1 MMAENDKP
9 KVIGV
14 FSSYMTPSSYKQRAV
29 AEKRKCDK
37 HVPAAADSMIGTCEY
52 YYRPLGCAYAEAVE
66 KVSVSSAWSTVK
78 AFASTWDP
86 WTDQELVRRLLYRRE
101 QLIAPH
107 CTDSDWSRHSNFMM
121 RHIGCGHKPPSYYIS
136 YGYYYCSHYGA
147 ELLPQLSPAGRA
159 WLVSAR
165 KFLQKNLEKGLEQN
179 MRGNV
184 IRMTSQKPGNG
195 SFEMK
200 VPQFHLELNGKRF
213 KEFAFKTH
221 PLAYLDG
228 GIAGLPLTDL
238 YNILKQPR
246 LQEWGSWDT
255 YEQVGKTGLGV
266 IKTWAADGA
275 DAVSST
281 TDDLLNRA
289 LELLTA
295 K

>member
-1 MMAENDKP
+1 
-9 KVIGV
+9 
-14 FSSYMTPSSYKQRAV
+14 
-29 AEKRKCDK
+29 
-37 HVPAAADSMIGTCEY
+37 
-52 YYRPLGCAYAEAVE
+52 
-66 KVSVSSAWSTVK
+66 
-78 AFASTWDP
+78 
-86 WTDQELVRRLLYRRE
+86 
-101 QLIAPH
+101 
-107 CTDSDWSRHSNFMM
+107 MM

-147 ELLPQLSPAGRA
+147 ELLPQLSRAGQE
-159 WLVSAR
+159 WLRSAR
-165 KFLQKNLEKGLEQN
+165 WHLQNNMEDGLKQN

-184 IRMTSQKPGNG
+184 IRMTSRKPGNG

-200 VPQFHLELNGKRF
+200 VPRYHLELNGKRF

-228 GIAGLPLTDL
+228 GIAYLPLTDL
-238 YNILKQPR
+238 YNILRQPR

-281 TDDLLNRA
+281 TEDLLNRA
-289 LELLTA
+289 LGFLMA

>member
-1 MMAENDKP
+1 
-9 KVIGV
+9 
-14 FSSYMTPSSYKQRAV
+14 
-29 AEKRKCDK
+29 
-37 HVPAAADSMIGTCEY
+37 
-52 YYRPLGCAYAEAVE
+52 
-66 KVSVSSAWSTVK
+66 
-78 AFASTWDP
+78 
-86 WTDQELVRRLLYRRE
+86 
-101 QLIAPH
+101 
-107 CTDSDWSRHSNFMM
+107 MM

-266 IKTWAADGA
+266 IKTWAADSA

-281 TDDLLNRA
+281 TGDLLNRA